1 MTVLVVTVLVVASL
15 AVVAYP
21 LFVRRGEGTEE
32 PAEELARGLRR
43 ARDRVYEEI
52 RALQQEYFLKTLS
65 QEEYEEQLG
74 AARVRAAELLADQRH
89 VQETLASIERAVE
102 EQMGEAVGARRT
114 R

>member
-15 AVVAYP
+15 VVVAYP
-21 LFVRRGEGTEE
+21 LFMRRGEGTED

-74 AARVRAAELLADQRH
+74 AARVRAAELLAEQRQA
-89 VQETLASIERAVE
+89 QETLGSIDEAVE
-102 EQMGEAVGARRT
+102 ELMGQAAGAGHT
-114 R
+114 P